1 MRITRNQ
8 LRQIIQEETRVLN
21 EGTFEDAKVNT
32 SQALESLLSEFIL
45 KQSDS
50 TQSMNDKERR
60 AKWEFHKHMKNLLA
74 EPDASWYFAELLE

>member
-50 TQSMNDKERR
+50 TQS
-60 AKWEFHKHMKNLLA
+60 
-74 EPDASWYFAELLE
+74 